1 MLASPS
7 RSPPAPPLLLRSASP
22 SPPRPASQILQRRGA
37 PRPGRSSAAPRRPHR
52 RSTAGGGSAM
62 LAARRPRPA
71 RTTQGLRSGLQA
83 AALQA
88 LCGGPVARA
97 DSVDSYPLGGPRP
110 RTPPRCYTAGAGARQ
125 RLRGAWARGRQRLGG
140 STRRRR
146 AAPPPR
152 GTGGPA
158 GSGLRAH
165 LSPVRD
171 STSVRRGLNGSRQ
184 AASHPWSKRSTLD
197 FQAMGP

>member
-62 LAARRPRPA
+62 LVARRPQPA
-71 RTTQGLRSGLQA
+71 RTAQGLRSGLQA

-88 LCGGPVARA
+88 LCGGP
-97 DSVDSYPLGGPRP
+97 RP
-110 RTPPRCYTAGAGARQ
+110 HTPPRCYPAGAGARR
-125 RLRGAWARGRQRLGG
+125 RLRRAWARGRQRLGG